1 MEKRI
6 IATHYPLKFI
16 DLAGKKV
23 PIFYIPKD
31 NIDQFRLH
39 ECLNYLHLP
48 NTNQVVKINEET
60 KLGDILGR
68 TTDLYIAR
76 TYPDKNW
83 ELLSTEQ
90 INLIYLNTGTVW
102 DFTDDNE
109 FNKVFKEERARRQE
123 MKEKVA
129 DIREGFVR
137 PSLLYRFKDG
147 STFDLFA
154 EGTATLLGSLNNPTY
169 IKTIFD
175 EMNAFLMDPSRESYS
190 NEPFKDFIEVEA
202 LGKGTSLARDTFLS
216 FSAGRVE
223 HFIDTEVSVLVLSD
237 NRCFLSVFDEVNPK
251 DNFGYRFYALT
262 SGNNLDN
269 FFKLFSFVSE
279 QQFKED

>member
-6 IATHYPLKFI
+6 IGTIYPLKFT
-16 DLAGKKV
+16 DVANKLV

-31 NIDQFRLH
+31 YIDRFKPH
-39 ECLNYLHLP
+39 TCLDYLHFP
-48 NTNQVVKINEET
+48 CTGQVVEINEET

-68 TTDLYIAR
+68 TSDIYIAK
-76 TYPDKNW
+76 TSPDKTW
-83 ELLSTEQ
+83 ELLSVNQ
-90 INLIYLNTGTVW
+90 INSLYVNTSVVW
-102 DFTDDNE
+102 DFTADNE
-109 FNKVFKEERARRQE
+109 FNKVFKEERERRQE
-123 MKEKVA
+123 MKEGVA

-154 EGTATLLGSLNNPTY
+154 EGTATLLDSLNNPTY

>member
-6 IATHYPLKFI
+6 IGTIYPLKFT
-16 DLAGKKV
+16 DVTNKLV

-31 NIDQFRLH
+31 YIDRFKPH
-39 ECLNYLHLP
+39 TCLDYLHFP
-48 NTNQVVKINEET
+48 CTGQVVEINEET
-60 KLGDILGR
+60 KLGNILGR
-68 TTDLYIAR
+68 TSDIYIAK
-76 TYPDKNW
+76 TSPDKIW
-83 ELLSTEQ
+83 ELFSVNQ
-90 INLIYLNTGTVW
+90 INSLYVNTNVVW

-109 FNKVFKEERARRQE
+109 FNRVFREERERRQE
-123 MKEKVA
+123 MKEKIA
-129 DIREGFVR
+129 DVREGFVR

-147 STFDLFA
+147 STFDFFA
-154 EGTATLLGSLNNPTY
+154 EETATTLESLNNPTY

-202 LGKGTSLARDTFLS
+202 LGKGTSLARDVFLS
-216 FSAGRVE
+216 YSAGRVE
-223 HFIDTEVSVLVLSD
+223 HFIDTEVSVLVLTT
-237 NRCFLSVFDEVNPK
+237 NRCFLSVCKKVNSNGKFDHH
-251 DNFGYRFYALT
+251 FYALT

-279 QQFKED
+279 WQSKED